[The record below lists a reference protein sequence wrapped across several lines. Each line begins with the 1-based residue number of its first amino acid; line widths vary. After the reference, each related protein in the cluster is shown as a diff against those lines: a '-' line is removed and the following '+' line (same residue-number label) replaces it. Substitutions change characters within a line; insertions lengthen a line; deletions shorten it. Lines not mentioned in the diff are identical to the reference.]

1 MTTMTMLPVLQ
12 PEPVR
17 ATLPDRSVEAPVLAV
32 HGLVKRYARGAA
44 PAVDDVS
51 FTVRRGEI
59 MAVVGESGCGK
70 STLLRLVAGLEVPD
84 AGSVE
89 IGGRTVAGAG
99 RWVSPEKRGVGMVFQ
114 DFALFPHM
122 TVEGNVRYGLR
133 EMPRAERASRVAE
146 MLELVGL
153 AGLGARY
160 PHQLSGGQQQRVALA
175 RALAGEPSIL
185 LLDEPFSSL
194 DTALKRSLREE
205 MRAIL
210 ERTST
215 TTLLVVHDA
224 EDVMMLADR
233 AAVLRAG
240 RVLQEADPDT
250 LYRKPQDEYVAHFFG
265 ETNVL
270 PGRPCEGGFETVLG
284 IVPCATAATSRGP
297 VRLCVRPEH
306 LELGLGLGV
315 GEPAVVER
323 VHVAGVRRRVV
334 VRLDGGAEPGERLIM
349 HLGAEPPLEVG
360 DRVRV
365 LPRADCVHVIGG

>member
-1 MTTMTMLPVLQ
+1 MIALPVIQPQ
-12 PEPVR
+12 PEP
-17 ATLPDRSVEAPVLAV
+17 AGLPDRSHEAPVLAV

-44 PAVDDVS
+44 PAVSDVS
-51 FTVRRGEI
+51 FSVRRGEI

-84 AGSVE
+84 AGRVE
-89 IGGRTVAGAG
+89 IGGLEVAGAD
-99 RWVSPEKRGVGMVFQ
+99 RWVPPERRGVGMVFQ
-114 DFALFPHM
+114 DYALFPHM

-133 EMPRAERASRVAE
+133 DVPRRERAARVAE

-153 AGLGARY
+153 AGLDARY

-175 RALAGEPSIL
+175 RALAGAPSVL
-185 LLDEPFSSL
+185 LLDEPFSNL
-194 DTALKRSLREE
+194 DTALKRTLREE
-205 MRAIL
+205 MRAVL
-210 ERTST
+210 ERAGI

-240 RVLQEADPDT
+240 VVLQEDDPDT
-250 LYRKPQDEYVAHFFG
+250 LYRKPRDEYVAHFFG

-270 PGRPCEGGFETVLG
+270 PGLPREGGFETSLG
-284 IVPCATAATSRGP
+284 LLPCATATTPRGP
-297 VRLCVRPEH
+297 VRICVRPEH
-306 LELGLGLGV
+306 LELYTGSDA

-323 VHVAGVRRRVV
+323 IHLAGMRRRVV
-334 VRLDGGAEPGERLIM
+334 VRLTRGAESNERLVM
-349 HLGAEPPLEVG
+349 HLGTEPPLAPG

-365 LPRADCVHVIGG
+365 LPRPDCAHVIEGG

>member
-1 MTTMTMLPVLQ
+1 MTMLPVLQ
-12 PEPVR
+12 PSELALMDRASEP
-17 ATLPDRSVEAPVLAV
+17 PVLLVSGA
-32 HGLVKRYARGAA
+32 VKRYARGLA
-44 PAVDDVS
+44 PAVCEVS
-51 FTVRRGEI
+51 LAVRRGEI

-84 AGSVE
+84 AGTIE
-89 IGGRTVAGAG
+89 IGGRTVAGDG
-99 RWVSPEKRGVGMVFQ
+99 RWVAPEGRGVGMVFQ

-133 EMPRAERASRVAE
+133 GIARAERAARVAE
-146 MLELVGL
+146 MLDLVGL
-153 AGLGARY
+153 AGLGQRY

-175 RALAGEPSIL
+175 RALAGAPDVL
-185 LLDEPFSSL
+185 LLDEPFSNL
-194 DTALKRSLREE
+194 DTALKRTLREE
-205 MRAIL
+205 VRAIL
-210 ERTST
+210 ERTGT

-240 RVLQEADPDT
+240 RVLQEGDPDT
-250 LYRKPQDEYVAHFFG
+250 LYRKPRDEYVAHFFG

-270 PGRPCEGGFETVLG
+270 PGRPSEGGFQTALG
-284 IVPCATAATSRGP
+284 LVPCATAATSRGP

-306 LELGLGLGV
+306 LLLGQGLDA

-334 VRLDGGAEPGERLIM
+334 VRLAGEAGPGERLVM
-349 HLGAEPPLEVG
+349 HVGLEPPLAPG

-365 LPRADCVHVIGG
+365 LPRADCVHVIGAD

>member
-1 MTTMTMLPVLQ
+1 MTMLPVLQ
-12 PEPVR
+12 PPAAPAPSV
-17 ATLPDRSVEAPVLAV
+17 ATIPDRSHETPVLAV
-32 HGLVKRYARGAA
+32 KGVVKRYARGAA
-44 PAVDDVS
+44 PAVDEVS
-51 FTVRRGEI
+51 FEVRRGEI

-84 AGSVE
+84 AGTID
-89 IGGRTVAGAG
+89 IGGRTIAGGG

-133 EMPRAERASRVAE
+133 DMPRRDRAARVAE

-153 AGLGARY
+153 DGLGGRY

-175 RALAGEPSIL
+175 RALAGEPSVL

-194 DTALKRSLREE
+194 DTALKRTLREE

-215 TTLLVVHDA
+215 TTLLVVHDS

-270 PGRPCEGGFETVLG
+270 PGRPCEGGFVTALG
-284 IVPCATAATSRGP
+284 IVPCATAATPHGP

-306 LELGLGLGV
+306 LELGFGRDV

-323 VHVAGVRRRVV
+323 IHVAGVRRRVV
-334 VRLDGGAEPGERLIM
+334 VRLTGAEPGERLIM
-349 HLGAEPPLEVG
+349 HLGPEPALEPG

-365 LPRADCVHVIGG
+365 LPRADCVHVIGA